1 MLLQGFLSLIL
12 LLASGANPAARA
24 AELDVAYGIPPLLA
38 APCLPATFEKA
49 RAFTET
55 VAGCF
60 ESSSTRGPVHYEVTF
75 PEGYDPAA
83 DQPYAIFLHGRGGNE
98 GQFREFGGAVALDE
112 HVKKGGA
119 GFVVISPGEPKHS
132 YWKDGPAGE
141 FGTAKMVTED
151 LVRHIESM
159 PGIARGDRARRA
171 IMGISMGGHGS
182 FYLAEKRPDLFSSL
196 YAMSPVFRG
205 ADELLEE
212 DAPAFGYAAKFNEQD
227 PVGLYLDRQ
236 ARAQNPLPKVRSA
249 VEIGKD
255 DWFLQSSPRTL
266 QFIEK
271 LKADM
276 GAESVNLSR
285 PGGHDVEYWRGAFQ
299 RAADF
304 VGGNFPAE
312 KKRGRDPA
320 AKKKSCADKYQAL

>member
-1 MLLQGFLSLIL
+1 MAFILSL
-12 LLASGANPAARA
+12 ASPAPAQA
-24 AELDVAYGIPPLLA
+24 DALDAPYGIPPLLA
-38 APCLPATFEKA
+38 APCLPATFGQA

-60 ESSSTRGPVHYEVTF
+60 ESEATRGPVHYEVTF
-75 PEGYDPAA
+75 PAGYDPAER
-83 DQPYAIFLHGRGGNE
+83 QPYAIFLHGRGGNE
-98 GQFREFGGAVALDE
+98 AQFRDFGGAVALDD
-112 HVKKGGA
+112 HVKRGGA

-141 FGTAKMVTED
+141 FGTAKMITED

-212 DAPAFGYAAKFNEQD
+212 DTAAFGSAAKFNEQD

-236 ARAQNPLPKVRSA
+236 GRALNPLPKVKSA

-271 LKADM
+271 LKSDM
-276 GAESVNLSR
+276 GADSVNLSR
-285 PGGHDVEYWRGAFQ
+285 PGGHDVDYWRGAFQ

-304 VGGNFPAE
+304 VGDNFPAE
-312 KKRGRDPA
+312 KKPSRGPA
-320 AKKKSCADKYQAL
+320 AKKKSCADEFGTI